1 MLVIYTD
8 GSCFPNPGKMGIGL
22 VIKRN
27 GETIKEISDSVGR
40 GTNNIAE
47 YKAVIRAMKEAK
59 KLKAKEIVIN
69 SDSQLVVNQLNGKFR
84 VKHEGLKPAYKEAKK
99 LMGGMKVKLRL
110 IPREK
115 NKIANWLSYKAI
127 Q

>member
-1 MLVIYTD
+1 
-8 GSCFPNPGKMGIGL
+8 MGIGV

-27 GETIKEISDSVGR
+27 GKVIKEISDSLGQ

-47 YKAVIRAMKEAK
+47 YKAVIRAMREAK
-59 KLKAKEIVIN
+59 KLKVKGIVIN

-84 VKHEGLKPAYKEAKK
+84 VKNEGLKPAYKEAKK

-115 NKIANWLSYKAI
+115 NKIANWLSYRAV